1 MGFLDNISNMFKREE
16 KINQYNKAG
25 KQHGKWELKSEEIEI
40 KGNYM
45 NGKKE
50 GIWITTYKG
59 TIREENYVND
69 TKEGK
74 TIEYYPS
81 ILEKDSFG
89 NLQLLPGGIKEERN
103 FVNGKLDGISKEYYE
118 SGQLKKET
126 EYENGKMITY
136 QKYKEN
142 GEQDNAYR
150 DYYDN
155 GNLKSESEDGIRKDY
170 YENGQ
175 LKSIEKYNEDLI
187 SLQKYNEKGVL
198 VEEIDK
204 YKSYQRVHERFSE
217 LEKGYVR
224 VVKTYDENG
233 KAEGDWKFYKE
244 NGNIEKV
251 MLYTNGK
258 LTEESKKEPAI
269 TEIGYVHY
277 VYNGQEEV
285 QRIEYAPK
293 EDEYMKIYH
302 LKDGTKDIYHEKE
315 ELTLYEKHDEK
326 GTIVVRGQ
334 FDEESKQTGTWEYYN
349 TSGKLTEKK
358 EFQEGKEVAKESGK
372 EKKNVQAKPKN
383 RSKTQENER

>member
-1 MGFLDNISNMFKREE
+1 MGFLDNISNMFKGKE

-50 GIWITTYKG
+50 GIWVTTHKDNSF
-59 TIREENYVND
+59 TEDNYINGI
-69 TKEGK
+69 KEGK
-74 TIEYYPS
+74 STEYYPP

-89 NLQLLPGGIKEERN
+89 NPQLLPGGIKKERN
-103 FVNGKLDGISKEYYE
+103 FVNDELDGISKEYYE
-118 SGQLKKET
+118 SGQLKE
-126 EYENGKMITY
+126 EVEWQNGEVLSV

-142 GEQDNAYR
+142 GVQDNAYR

-155 GNLKSESEDGIRKDY
+155 GNLKSEFEDGIRKDY

-175 LKSIEKYNEDLI
+175 LKSLEKYNEK
-187 SLQKYNEKGVL
+187 LQRYNEKGVL
-198 VEEIDK
+198 IEDIDI
-204 YKSYQRVHERFSE
+204 YKLYQRVHERFSE
-217 LEKGYVR
+217 SEKGYVR

-244 NGNIEKV
+244 NGNIEKM
-251 MLYTNGK
+251 MLYNAGK
-258 LTEESKKEPAI
+258 LIEESKKEPAI

-277 VYNGQEEV
+277 VYNGHEDV
-285 QRIEYAPK
+285 QRIEYAPR

-302 LKDGTKDIYHEKE
+302 LKDGTKDIYHEKG

-326 GTIVVRGQ
+326 GTIVERGQ
-334 FDEESKQTGTWEYYN
+334 FDEESKQTGTWEYYD

-358 EFQEGKEVAKESGK
+358 EFQEGKEVSKESSK
-372 EKKNVQAKPKN
+372 EKKNVWIKPRS